1 MGGVLKR
8 RDADGHRRVYGEILC
23 QRTPFHS
30 SPRDDFIID
39 VPELFLRMRSFPL
52 LLAAALICFVSVS
65 ARAQNYSAMPETHHM
80 HQQSQTPAVPSTE
93 GVLSSHQHDTGP
105 PGETYDLRFID
116 DMIQHHRGA
125 LRMSE
130 FVFDI
135 GSSGVGALAKEV
147 WIAQSQEIKAMQQ
160 WRKAWYPEAPIY
172 PIVYKAGGDP
182 NSMSGLTPIST
193 EQIAA
198 MQMLNSKPARQTRVT
213 WFLEGMITHHGAA
226 LLMAR
231 DALKNSTNVTI
242 RRLARNIILAQR
254 AEILQ
259 IRRMLQHDGLNKPA
273 YYNYDSLFSL

>member
-1 MGGVLKR
+1 
-8 RDADGHRRVYGEILC
+8 
-23 QRTPFHS
+23 
-30 SPRDDFIID
+30 
-39 VPELFLRMRSFPL
+39 
-52 LLAAALICFVSVS
+52 
-65 ARAQNYSAMPETHHM
+65 
-80 HQQSQTPAVPSTE
+80 
-93 GVLSSHQHDTGP
+93 
-105 PGETYDLRFID
+105 
-116 DMIQHHRGA
+116 
-125 LRMSE
+125 
-130 FVFDI
+130 
-135 GSSGVGALAKEV
+135 
-147 WIAQSQEIKAMQQ
+147 
-160 WRKAWYPEAPIY
+160 
-172 PIVYKAGGDP
+172 
-182 NSMSGLTPIST
+182 MSGLTPIST